1 MKLNLPF
8 HRINWITSAYLI
20 GTAIIAMTASPFYIW
35 RHGLDWFQ
43 VSLFLFYF
51 MATGFSITLGYHR
64 LFTHLAFNARWPVKL
79 FTLIFGAA
87 AFQNSVLEWSSDH
100 RRHHKHV
107 DEEDDPYDI
116 TKGFFHAHVGWL
128 LFKFYPEPPMDNVK
142 DLERDPL
149 VMWQHRWCHVIGGG
163 AGFVMP
169 AVLGW
174 LYGGPQAALG
184 AFLIAGVLR
193 VVFVQHMTF
202 CINSFCHYIGRRPYS
217 SRCTARDSWLM
228 AFFTFGEGYHNYHH
242 EFQHDYRNGVKPWQ
256 FDPTKWIIWLLNK
269 VGLAK
274 NLRRVP
280 YEKILL
286 AEFTEAMALIEARL
300 ESPSMNLSD
309 STRELLQSCQA
320 YLQETSQKLS
330 ERYKELQR
338 VASEK
343 NREFQHAAKEKLDL
357 SREMMAEWRRE
368 LKAAK
373 ARLQIIR
380 RLELSIPSASN
391 TV

>member
-1 MKLNLPF
+1 
-8 HRINWITSAYLI
+8 
-20 GTAIIAMTASPFYIW
+20 
-35 RHGLDWFQ
+35 
-43 VSLFLFYF
+43 
-51 MATGFSITLGYHR
+51 
-64 LFTHLAFNARWPVKL
+64 
-79 FTLIFGAA
+79 
-87 AFQNSVLEWSSDH
+87 
-100 RRHHKHV
+100 
-107 DEEDDPYDI
+107 
-116 TKGFFHAHVGWL
+116 
-128 LFKFYPEPPMDNVK
+128 
-142 DLERDPL
+142 
-149 VMWQHRWCHVIGGG
+149 
-163 AGFVMP
+163 
-169 AVLGW
+169 
-174 LYGGPQAALG
+174 
-184 AFLIAGVLR
+184 
-193 VVFVQHMTF
+193 
-202 CINSFCHYIGRRPYS
+202 
-217 SRCTARDSWLM
+217 M